1 MGTVSTEF
9 AVPCTRDR
17 AILAIQDTIDRLGW
31 KVLEVSASRMVVT
44 CPGVNGMQYANF
56 PKLTANLR
64 ESGDSTRL
72 AVSVSMVG
80 PLLGNKKNLAGL
92 MGQFVNSVS
101 LRVQTN
107 SIAINPTVAV
117 GEGQG
122 GDSPSSND
130 RLSQLERLMGLLG
143 SGVLTDEEFQKEKQR
158 ILAQP

>member
-1 MGTVSTEF
+1 VATVSTQF
-9 AVPCTRDR
+9 AVPCTQDR
-17 AILAIQDTIDRLGW
+17 AILAIQDTIDRFGW
-31 KVLEVSASRMVVT
+31 RVLEVSASRMVVT
-44 CPGVNGMQYANF
+44 CPPLNSMQVTNF

-64 ESGDSTRL
+64 ESGISTRL

-80 PLLGNKKNLAGL
+80 PLLGNKKNLSGL

-122 GDSPSSND
+122 GPSPSSSRENAG
-130 RLSQLERLMGLLG
+130 RPSQTAGYAVYVEAAHGGR
-143 SGVLTDEEFQKEKQR
+143 THHHAE
-158 ILAQP
+158 